1 MWGDLTAIA
10 DRCHN
15 AKNWVEGCLAT
26 TLGQWLVT
34 VTGRVVSKSRSI
46 PSGLLPIV
54 PSGPLAFVRPMTMYL
69 VLYLVL
75 DLMCVVLN
83 QRSCLS
89 MRL

>member
-54 PSGPLAFVRPMTMYL
+54 PSGPLAVVRPVYL
-69 VLYLVL
+69 VLSV
-75 DLMCVVLN
+75 CVA
-83 QRSCLS
+83 LS
-89 MRL
+89 QVMRLGFP